1 MAGRAPSPQNF
12 AEILERGATV
22 DDIFKDQPTPKGS
35 DPYELKKEEQ
45 LASTSASEVTSLSI
59 SPLIAEELTSMP
71 LRVSELGNEMDLS
84 EADMAQVAIVDNDSL
99 FCINRKFAVVE
110 SLFRLVTRD
119 SLSFGQLISEIL
131 RIGMDQVKSEAG
143 SFLEVDYQNGCLF
156 FRAAAGR
163 SSEGLLN
170 FTVPMGQGIAGFVCE
185 NQQPMAL
192 SSIDDSSVYLRT
204 ISNAVGFETKN
215 MVAYPIVIRGVT
227 FGCLELLNRLG
238 EPQYTDADKE
248 VLVTLCDYAAKVIE
262 NRLMLAA
269 ISKELIAF
277 KNPGSVK
284 KKEDAA

>member
-1 MAGRAPSPQNF
+1 MAGNAPSPQNF

-35 DPYELKKEEQ
+35 DPYELKKDDPGVKSEE
-45 LASTSASEVTSLSI
+45 TSLSI
-59 SPLIAEELTSMP
+59 APLIVEEASSVTFKTG
-71 LRVSELGNEMDLS
+71 ELAKEMQLS
-84 EADMAQVAIVDNDSL
+84 ESDLAQVAIIDNDSL
-99 FCINRKFAVVE
+99 FCINRKFAAVE
-110 SLFRLVTRD
+110 ALFRLITRD
-119 SLSFGQLISEIL
+119 SLTFGQLISEIL
-131 RIGMDQVKSEAG
+131 RIGMEQVKSEAG
-143 SFLEVDYQNGCLF
+143 SFLEIDYQNGCLF

-170 FTVPMGQGIAGFVCE
+170 FTVPLGQGIAGFVCE

-192 SSIDDSSVYLRT
+192 SSIDDSSVYLST
-204 ISNAVGFETKN
+204 ISNAVGFEAKN
-215 MVAYPIVIRGVT
+215 MVAYPVVIRGVT

-269 ISKELIAF
+269 ISKELHGL
-277 KNPGSVK
+277 KNPG
-284 KKEDAA
+284 AANKSGEAA

>member
-1 MAGRAPSPQNF
+1 MAGNAPSPKNF

-35 DPYELKKEEQ
+35 DPYEVKKEESPGVT
-45 LASTSASEVTSLSI
+45 AEVTSLSI
-59 SPLIAEELTSMP
+59 SPLVVEEANIAPSKG
-71 LRVSELGNEMDLS
+71 SEFGKEMQLSDEDL
-84 EADMAQVAIVDNDSL
+84 AQVAIVDNDSL
-99 FCINRKFAVVE
+99 FCINRKFAAVE

-119 SLSFGQLISEIL
+119 SLTFGQLISEIL
-131 RIGMDQVKSEAG
+131 RIAMEQVKSEAG
-143 SFLEVDYQNGCLF
+143 SFLEIDYQNTCLF

-170 FTVPMGQGIAGFVCE
+170 FTVPLGQGIAGFVCE

-192 SSIDDSSVYLRT
+192 SSIDDSSVYLST
-204 ISNAVGFETKN
+204 ISNAVGFEAKN
-215 MVAYPIVIRGVT
+215 MVAYPVVIRGVT

-248 VLVTLCDYAAKVIE
+248 VLVTICDYAAKVIE

-269 ISKELIAF
+269 ISKELHGF
-277 KNPGSVK
+277 KNPGSLK
-284 KKEDAA
+284 KTGDAA